1 MVADISA
8 VAIFQL
14 ATVSLKIN
22 YMINQIQILGKIET
36 DGAIDPETEYS
47 LYLERIQN
55 DQGKQ
60 SRYLKDDTEVIT
72 YKLVN
77 LGIAMLKA
85 GDKVIMGK
93 PKTGSKSQA
102 LRFRIKEL
110 WETAHA
116 GRMDEEAFYS
126 ECMDKFLDEI
136 QEQINNYK

>member
-1 MVADISA
+1 
-8 VAIFQL
+8 
-14 ATVSLKIN
+14 
-22 YMINQIQILGKIET
+22 MINQIRINGNIEV
-36 DGAIDPETEYS
+36 DESIDPETEYS

-60 SRYLKDDTEVIT
+60 SKYLKDDTEVIT

-77 LGIAMLKA
+77 LGIALLKA

-110 WETAHA
+110 WETAHS
-116 GRMDEEAFYS
+116 GRIEEEAFYN
-126 ECMDKFLDEI
+126 ECLDKFLNEI
-136 QEQINNYK
+136 QEQIDNYKY

>member
-1 MVADISA
+1 
-8 VAIFQL
+8 
-14 ATVSLKIN
+14 
-22 YMINQIQILGKIET
+22 MINQIQITGRIEVS
-36 DGAIDPETEYS
+36 DPICPETEYS

-102 LRFRIKEL
+102 LRFKIKTL

-116 GRMDEEAFYS
+116 GRMDEEAFYN
-126 ECMDKFLDEI
+126 ECLDKFLNEI
-136 QEQINNYK
+136 QEQIDNYKY